1 MIRLIILLNIL
12 YDIIVFQA
20 SLSIYN
26 YNFKISM
33 SRYNV
38 EYLLQKCNTIQLCLE
53 KTLHISESLKLT
65 FRKMANDNFRNIIL
79 SKIVSHA
86 YYVTGTRLENYSG
99 GYISRDR
106 YSRQALL
113 SH

>member
-1 MIRLIILLNIL
+1 MLR
-12 YDIIVFQA
+12 
-20 SLSIYN
+20 
-26 YNFKISM
+26 K
-33 SRYNV
+33 NV
-38 EYLLQKCNTIQLCLE
+38 TYLRELE
-53 KTLHISESLKLT
+53 IN